1 MLICKYITYIPLYI
15 YILPGGEGKRQKE
28 QENKTTDLEDSH
40 IESDM
45 ENYMKY
51 KLLGGRKKLKEGVV
65 PHKFEC
71 QNPTNEKPE
80 RFAKDPK
87 IKEKWIDVTG
97 RKTCFPTKNSTICSF
112 HFANKDFG
120 QTKRIRKLYPDVYP
134 KIDVW
139 SSTGKSDCKKRWK
152 SLRDQYNKKKK
163 ADPLCSNWEY
173 MNLLSF
179 ISDPVEKRDTPCTN
193 DGQQSE
199 EQSTDEEQS
208 DDQFDELTVE
218 KIPQNDPPNSAE
230 SSTQKRRAT
239 TRNPLEPI
247 AKILAKRDA
256 QRSILFE
263 KMLSKVNEIKTPTQ
277 KFFESMADVVDKF
290 PPNLQAEVRLKVC
303 QVVTEIELKHQIQ
316 PSTEA
321 HHFNHHMQQSLDEQT
336 EIHLNNHVEVSMDPE
351 VTHFVKMEPMP
362 SDESNGC

>member
-139 SSTGKSDCKKRWK
+139 SSTLPVDMDNYLEYHLMGTVSQVRMKPGCIPTKFECLSDSKIEISIPIKRPNILKKQR
-152 SLRDQYNKKKK
+152 
-163 ADPLCSNWEY
+163 
-173 MNLLSF
+173 
-179 ISDPVEKRDTPCTN
+179 
-193 DGQQSE
+193 
-199 EQSTDEEQS
+199 
-208 DDQFDELTVE
+208 
-218 KIPQNDPPNSAE
+218 
-230 SSTQKRRAT
+230 
-239 TRNPLEPI
+239 
-247 AKILAKRDA
+247 KILIEEC
-256 QRSILFE
+256 QRYS
-263 KMLSKVNEIKTPTQ
+263 Q
-277 KFFESMADVVDKF
+277 KFY
-290 PPNLQAEVRLKVC
+290 LQ
-303 QVVTEIELKHQIQ
+303 T
-316 PSTEA
+316 
-321 HHFNHHMQQSLDEQT
+321 
-336 EIHLNNHVEVSMDPE
+336 
-351 VTHFVKMEPMP
+351 
-362 SDESNGC
+362 